1 MKWWGK
7 LGTTLLGI
15 IGSLLL
21 LTGCQQQ
28 PTAVKQQLKDPKF
41 SDIAVHDPSVIKANG
56 QYYVIGSH
64 MQTAKT
70 KDFIGRSYQL
80 VWLTSRCF
88 LIFKVI

>member
-41 SDIAVHDPSVIKANG
+41 SDIAVHDPSVIKANS
-56 QYYVIGSH
+56 QHVKENHRI
-64 MQTAKT
+64 TLLRKL
-70 KDFIGRSYQL
+70 FP
-80 VWLTSRCF
+80 
-88 LIFKVI
+88 LISPAVCCNCT